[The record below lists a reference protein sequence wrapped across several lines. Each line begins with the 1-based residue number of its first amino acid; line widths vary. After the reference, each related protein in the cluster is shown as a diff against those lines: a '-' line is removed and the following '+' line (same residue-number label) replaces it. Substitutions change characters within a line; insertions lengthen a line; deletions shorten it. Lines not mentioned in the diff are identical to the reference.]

1 MTKFTAYGFVLVTII
16 FTVVGQLLIKW
27 QAMQAGS
34 LPASWG
40 ARATFLMD
48 LLLNPWIILGLFSAV
63 VAACAW
69 MMAMT
74 RLPISIA
81 YPMMSLTYPL
91 VIVISWRLLGETLS
105 PWRGVGVG
113 LILVG
118 IALLGIE

>member
-1 MTKFTAYGFVLVTII
+1 MAYGFVLVTIL

-34 LPASWG
+34 LPAAWSE
-40 ARATFLMD
+40 RASFMMH
-48 LLLNPWIILGLFSAV
+48 LLLNPWIILGLLSAV

-69 MMAMT
+69 MLAMT

-91 VIVISWRLLGETLS
+91 VIVASWWLLGETLS
-105 PWRGVGVG
+105 LWRAVGVVF
-113 LILVG
+113 ILAG
-118 IALLGIE
+118 IALLGLE

>member
-1 MTKFTAYGFVLVTII
+1 MTKITAYGFVLVTII

-34 LPASWG
+34 LPVSWS

-69 MMAMT
+69 MLAMT